1 MDINNLWK
9 NYWKEFKKKT
19 QYLFDFAELGNFD
32 EIKKIIQ
39 DEPSIINNKLNHDL
53 SALHLASKEGH
64 YKICELLIEKGATI
78 DI

>member
-32 EIKKIIQ
+32 EIKKII
-39 DEPSIINNKLNHDL
+39 
-53 SALHLASKEGH
+53 
-64 YKICELLIEKGATI
+64 
-78 DI
+78 